1 MRVDPLYTLLII
13 GGLIFAGVSFLSP
26 APPSERQIVVDRSTI
41 LEFIQFRV
49 RSFDA
54 EAAGAI
60 LDNMSDDERTALIND
75 FLNEEILY
83 REAKQL
89 NMDQTDYVIRR
100 RMAQKLEFMN
110 DTLADVPE
118 PTDADLVTYY
128 NNYKADFSEPARMS
142 FVHVYKAEDAPS
154 LDLVAQ
160 GLTPQNISQF
170 SDLFAYQLS
179 YAERPYDLILG
190 HFGNE
195 FADQIFDSDLP
206 LKKWVGPIKSAQGFH
221 LVYVTD
227 RQDVSMPSFETVKDR
242 VRAAWVR
249 QEKVK
254 VRDDI
259 MARLR
264 ATYDIEITVQNR

>member
-13 GGLIFAGVSFLSP
+13 GGLVFAGVSFLSP

-60 LDNMSDDERTALIND
+60 LDNMSDDERTELIND

-118 PTDADLVTYY
+118 PTEADLLAYY
-128 NNYKADFSEPARMS
+128 NNYKDDFSEPARMS

-154 LDLVAQ
+154 LELVAQ

-190 HFGNE
+190 HFGYE
-195 FADQIFDSDLP
+195 FADQIFAPDLP

-227 RQDVSMPSFETVKDR
+227 RQDVSMPSFEAVKDR

>member
-1 MRVDPLYTLLII
+1 MRVDPLYRLLII
-13 GGLIFAGVSFLSP
+13 GGLAFAGVSYLSP
-26 APPSERQIVVDRSTI
+26 APPSEREIIVDRPTI
-41 LEFIQFRV
+41 LEFIQFRT

-75 FLNEEILY
+75 FINEEVLY

-110 DTLADVPE
+110 DTLAEVPE
-118 PTDADLVTYY
+118 PTDADLVTFY
-128 NNYKADFSEPARMS
+128 NNYKDDFSEPARMS
-142 FVHVYKAEDAPS
+142 FVHVYKAENAPS

-190 HFGNE
+190 HFGNA
-195 FADQIFDSDLP
+195 FADQIFDSALP
-206 LKKWVGPIKSAQGFH
+206 LKKWVGPIRSTQGFH

-227 RQDVSMPSFETVKDR
+227 RQAETIPSFEAIKDR

-249 QEKVK
+249 QEKSK

>member
-1 MRVDPLYTLLII
+1 MRVDPLYRLLII
-13 GGLIFAGVSFLSP
+13 GGLVFAGVSFLSP
-26 APPSERQIVVDRSTI
+26 APPSQRQIIVDRSTI
-41 LEFIQFRV
+41 LEFIQFRM

-54 EAAGAI
+54 EAAGVI
-60 LDNMSDDERTALIND
+60 LDNMSGEERTALIND
-75 FLNEEILY
+75 FLNEEVLY

-110 DTLADVPE
+110 DSLAEVPE

-128 NNYKADFSEPARMS
+128 NNYKDDFSEPARIS

-179 YAERPYDLILG
+179 YAERPYDLVLG
-190 HFGNE
+190 HFGKE
-195 FADQIFDSDLP
+195 FADQIFKSEIP
-206 LKKWVGPIKSAQGFH
+206 HKKWVGPIRSPQGFH

-227 RQDVSMPSFETVKDR
+227 RQAETMPSFEAVKER
-242 VRAAWVR
+242 VRAAWLR
-249 QEKVK
+249 QEKSR

-264 ATYDIEITVQNR
+264 ETYDIKITVQNR